1 MFALLNWRLWA
12 GIALA
17 IALAA
22 SHAMA
27 YRTGKA
33 TVRADWDRDIAER
46 TTKAL
51 QAEQAARAKE
61 QELLTA
67 RQKVEERYAAEK
79 KRAQAAAAGAQ
90 SELDGL
96 RNDLAARGTRE
107 TPADPATPARADGAG
122 RLERELLG
130 HCATALAELA
140 GQADR
145 PETKLVGLQDY
156 GKDVCTPPQPH

>member
-22 SHAMA
+22 SHGMA
-27 YRTGKA
+27 YRAGKA

-46 TTKAL
+46 TAKAL
-51 QAEQAARAKE
+51 QAEQAARVKE

-67 RQKVEERYAAEK
+67 RQKAEERYAAEK

-96 RNDLAARGTRE
+96 RNDLAARGTSQ
-107 TPADPATPARADGAG
+107 TPTDPATPARVDGAG
-122 RLERELLG
+122 RLERDLLG
-130 HCATALAELA
+130 ACAENLAAVARE
-140 GQADR
+140 ADR
-145 PETKLVGLQDY
+145 LETKLVGLQGY
-156 GKDVCTPPQPH
+156 VKDVCLAQNTN

>member
-67 RQKVEERYAAEK
+67 RQKAEERYAAEK
-79 KRAQAAAAGAQ
+79 KRSQAAAAGAQ

-96 RNDLAARGTRE
+96 RNDLAALGASQPT
-107 TPADPATPARADGAG
+107 ADPATPARTDGAG
-122 RLERELLG
+122 GLELQLLG
-130 HCATALAELA
+130 SCATALADLA
-140 GQADR
+140 IQADR
-145 PETKLVGLQDY
+145 LENKVVGLQDY
-156 GKDVCTPPQPH
+156 IKAVLTNTRN